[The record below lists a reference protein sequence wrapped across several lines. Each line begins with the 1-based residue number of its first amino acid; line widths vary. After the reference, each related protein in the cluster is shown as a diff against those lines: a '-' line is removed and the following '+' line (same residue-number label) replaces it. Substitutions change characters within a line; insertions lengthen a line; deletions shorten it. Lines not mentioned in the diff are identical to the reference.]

1 MIEVHV
7 IAASMVST
15 STHVI
20 FCASS
25 HKISFSARQRSELG
39 YSYVS
44 AAFLK
49 GKEVLLVKSWMYT
62 SVCL

>member
-20 FCASS
+20 FSASS

-39 YSYVS
+39 CSYVS

-49 GKEVLLVKSWMYT
+49 GMEVLSVKSWMYT